1 MPYRPTYY
9 ELANNRKLIEF
20 TIKHPSWQ
28 NWLS

>member
-20 TIKHPSWQ
+20 EMRHPSWSA
-28 NWLS
+28 WLT